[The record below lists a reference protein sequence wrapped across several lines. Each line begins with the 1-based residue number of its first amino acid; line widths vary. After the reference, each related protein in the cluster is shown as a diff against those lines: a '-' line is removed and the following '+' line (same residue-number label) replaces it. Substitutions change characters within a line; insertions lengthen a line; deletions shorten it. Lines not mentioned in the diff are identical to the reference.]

1 MWGSRKTS
9 YDGLANNNNNKANLL
24 PNLHV
29 MSSLT
34 LNDQINIAFCKWK
47 QFEGDE
53 QIRKV
58 EKEDLNETFVCRG
71 GGVPN

>member
-9 YDGLANNNNNKANLL
+9 YDGLANNNNKANLL

-34 LNDQINIAFCKWK
+34 LNDQIKIAFCKWK